1 MLGKVTDHRIFILI
15 DGTLDEALEGFIT
28 DRRSRG
34 LSPRTIDFYIEKL
47 SRFRKY
53 SQDKGILQV
62 DDISASEIRLYLL
75 HLSETSNNGGVH
87 AHYRAL
93 RSFFNWWE
101 KELDDFQNPIKKVS
115 PPKVINNP
123 REGIA
128 IEDVMKMVSACN
140 TGLAER
146 DKAILL
152 SLVDTGCRA
161 SEFLSIN
168 IGDID
173 LVNGEIRILHGKG
186 DKYRTVYLG
195 RNSRRVVRR
204 YLKTRNE
211 AFNHTPLWITHDGCR
226 LTISGLRQIIRRRAG
241 DAKIDAPGIHDF
253 RRCFAIEFLRNDG
266 DIFTLQ
272 KILGHSSLE
281 MVKRYLAIAK
291 GDCET
296 AHRKASP
303 VDRWSTQTK

>member
-1 MLGKVTDHRIFILI
+1 MLGKETEQRIFLLI
-15 DGTLDEALEGFIT
+15 DGTFDEVLEGFIT
-28 DRRSRG
+28 DRKSRG

-53 SQDKGILQV
+53 SNSTGLLNTDE
-62 DDISASEIRLYLL
+62 ISSADIRLYLL
-75 HLSETSNNGGVH
+75 KLAETCSSGGVH

-101 KELDDFQNPIKKVS
+101 EETEGNKNPIKKVS
-115 PPKVINNP
+115 PPKVTNNP

-128 IEDVMKMVSACN
+128 IDDVMKLVNVCK
-140 TGLAER
+140 TGIAER

-168 IGDID
+168 IGDVD

-195 RNSRRVVRR
+195 RNSRRAVRK
-204 YLKTRNE
+204 YLKTGSE
-211 AFNHTPLWITHDGCR
+211 VFNHSPLWTTNDGCR
-226 LTISGLRQIIRRRAG
+226 LTYSGLRQIICRRAG
-241 DAKIDAPGIHDF
+241 DANVETPGIHDF

-291 GDCET
+291 ADCEI

-303 VDRWSTQTK
+303 VDRWNGG

>member
-1 MLGKVTDHRIFILI
+1 MLELKTNHRIFILI

-28 DRRSRG
+28 DRKSRG
-34 LSPRTIDFYIEKL
+34 LSPRTIDFFIEKL
-47 SRFRKY
+47 SRFRKHI
-53 SQDKGILQV
+53 QEKGILKV
-62 DDISASEIRLYLL
+62 VEISTADIRMYLL
-75 HLSETSNNGGVH
+75 GLSETCNNGGVH

-101 KELDDFQNPIKKVS
+101 NESEEYHNPIKKVS
-115 PPKVINNP
+115 PPKVVNNP
-123 REGIA
+123 KDGIA
-128 IEDVMKMVSACN
+128 IDDVMKLVAVCK

-204 YLKTRNE
+204 YLKTRSE
-211 AFNHTPLWITHDGCR
+211 LFNHSPLWITNDGCR
-226 LTISGLRQIIRRRAG
+226 LAISGLREIIRRRAS
-241 DAKIDAPGIHDF
+241 DANIDSPGIHDF

-291 GDCET
+291 ADCES

-303 VDRWSTQTK
+303 VDRWHL

>member
-1 MLGKVTDHRIFILI
+1 MFGKETERRIFILI
-15 DGTLDEALEGFIT
+15 DGTLDEELEGFIL
-28 DRRSRG
+28 DRKSRG

-53 SQDKGILQV
+53 IQPKGFIQM
-62 DDISASEIRLYLL
+62 DDISAADIRLYLL
-75 HLSETSNNGGVH
+75 RLSETSNKGGVH

-93 RSFFNWWE
+93 RSLFNWWE
-101 KELDDFQNPIKKVS
+101 KESEDFQNPIKKVS
-115 PPKVINNP
+115 PPRVINNP
-123 REGIA
+123 REGIS
-128 IEDVMKMVSACN
+128 IDDVMKMVSACK

-161 SEFLSIN
+161 SEFLAVD
-168 IGDID
+168 IGNLD
-173 LVNGEIRILHGKG
+173 LINGEIQIFQGKG
-186 DKYRTVYLG
+186 GKFRTVYLG
-195 RNSRRVVRR
+195 NNCRRKVRK
-204 YLKTRNE
+204 YLKTRKE
-211 AFNHTPLWITHDGCR
+211 VYPKLPLWITNDGCR
-226 LTISGLRQIIRRRAG
+226 LTYSGLRQIIRRRAG
-241 DAKIDAPGIHDF
+241 DAQIKASGIHDF

-291 GDCET
+291 TDCEI

-303 VDRWSTQTK
+303 VDRWNGG

>member
-1 MLGKVTDHRIFILI
+1 MLGKETEQRIFLLI
-15 DGTLDEALEGFIT
+15 DGTLDEVLEGFIT

-34 LSPRTIDFYIEKL
+34 LSPRTIDFYIEKI
-47 SRFRKY
+47 SRFRRY
-53 SQDKGILQV
+53 TISNELLNI
-62 DDISASEIRLYLL
+62 DDISSQSIRSYLL
-75 HLSETSNNGGVH
+75 KLGETCSNGGVH

-101 KELDDFQNPIKKVS
+101 EENDDYINPIKKVS
-115 PPKVINNP
+115 PPKVTNNP
-123 REGIA
+123 KEGIA
-128 IEDVMKMVSACN
+128 INDVMKLVAACK

-195 RNSRRVVRR
+195 SKSRRAVRR
-204 YLKTRNE
+204 YLKTRNKL
-211 AFNHTPLWITHDGCR
+211 FSHSPLWITNDGCR
-226 LTISGLRQIIRRRAG
+226 LTFSGLRQIIRRRAE
-241 DAKIDAPGIHDF
+241 DANIASPGMHDF
-253 RRCFAIEFLRNDG
+253 RRCFAIEFLRNEG

-291 GDCET
+291 TDCEI

-303 VDRWSTQTK
+303 VDRWNGG

>member
-1 MLGKVTDHRIFILI
+1 MFGKETEQRIFILI
-15 DGTLDEALEGFIT
+15 DGTLDETLEGFIT
-28 DRRSRG
+28 ERQSRG

-47 SRFRKY
+47 SRFRRY
-53 SQDKGILQV
+53 TISNELLNI
-62 DDISASEIRLYLL
+62 DDISSQSLRSYLL
-75 HLSETSNNGGVH
+75 KLAETCSNGGVH

-101 KELDDFQNPIKKVS
+101 EENDDFQNPINKVS
-115 PPKVINNP
+115 PPKVVNNP

-128 IEDVMKMVSACN
+128 IDDVMKMVSSCK

-161 SEFLSIN
+161 SEFLAVN
-168 IGDID
+168 IGNLD
-173 LVNGEIRILHGKG
+173 LINGEIRILHGKG

-195 RNSRRVVRR
+195 RNSRRCIRK
-204 YLKTRNE
+204 YLKTRAE
-211 AFNHTPLWITHDGCR
+211 VTLHSPLWVTYDGCR
-226 LTISGLRQIIRRRAG
+226 LTYSGLRQIIRRRAG
-241 DAKIDAPGIHDF
+241 DSNIKSPGVHDF

-272 KILGHSSLE
+272 RILGHSSLE

-291 GDCET
+291 ADCES

-303 VDRWSTQTK
+303 VDRWNP

>member
-1 MLGKVTDHRIFILI
+1 MLGKVTEQRIFILI

-47 SRFRKY
+47 SRFRKFF
-53 SQDKGILQV
+53 QEKGILQIV
-62 DDISASEIRLYLL
+62 EISTADIRLYLL
-75 HLSETSNNGGVH
+75 GLSESCNNGGVH

-101 KELDDFQNPIKKVS
+101 GESEGNTNPIKKVS

-123 REGIA
+123 KEGIA
-128 IEDVMKMVSACN
+128 IDDVMKMVSACK
-140 TGLAER
+140 TGMAER

-168 IGDID
+168 IGDMD
-173 LVNGEIRILHGKG
+173 LVNGDIRILHGKG

-195 RNSRRVVRR
+195 RNSRRAVRR
-204 YLKTRNE
+204 YLKTRSE
-211 AFNHTPLWITHDGCR
+211 LFAHSPLWITNDGCR
-226 LTISGLRQIIRRRAG
+226 LTYSGLRQIIRRRAR
-241 DAKIDAPGIHDF
+241 DANLKTPGIHDF
-253 RRCFAIEFLRNDG
+253 RRCFAIEFLRNEG

-272 KILGHSSLE
+272 RILGHSSLE

-291 GDCET
+291 ADCES

-303 VDRWSTQTK
+303 VDRWNT

>member
-1 MLGKVTDHRIFILI
+1 MKELNTNHRIFILM

-34 LSPRTIDFYIEKL
+34 LSSRTIDFYIEKL

-53 SQDKGILQV
+53 IQDKGILQV
-62 DDISASEIRLYLL
+62 DDISASDIRLYLL
-75 HLSETSNNGGVH
+75 RLSETSDNGGVH

-93 RSFFNWWE
+93 RSVFNWWKNESE
-101 KELDDFQNPIKKVS
+101 KYHNPIKKVS
-115 PPKVINNP
+115 PPKVTNNP
-123 REGIA
+123 KEGKA
-128 IEDVMKMVSACN
+128 IDDVMKLVAVCK

-146 DKAILL
+146 DKAILF

-195 RNSRRVVRR
+195 RNSRRAVRR
-204 YLKTRNE
+204 
-211 AFNHTPLWITHDGCR
+211 
-226 LTISGLRQIIRRRAG
+226 
-241 DAKIDAPGIHDF
+241 
-253 RRCFAIEFLRNDG
+253 
-266 DIFTLQ
+266 
-272 KILGHSSLE
+272 IL
-281 MVKRYLAIAK
+281 
-291 GDCET
+291 
-296 AHRKASP
+296 KASE
-303 VDRWSTQTK
+303 RIIQSYSTLDNQ